1 MPREQRYDRVLLGAT
16 VLLTAI
22 GLSLL
27 AAASW
32 VIAVERYNLP
42 GTYFFHWQLA
52 AALIGLTALLAAMH
66 LRLELISDVR
76 LTRWLLAA
84 SWAALVLALLQSP
97 VKGTHRWVQA
107 FGVSVQPSVVTRL
120 ALILVCAALLAAAA
134 EQRWPRVAVIRIG
147 CIVAVTVGLVLAQPD
162 LGTAAL
168 LAAVITAMVFVAGL
182 PLWRLL
188 PPALLAAATLGLA
201 TVTSEYRWQR
211 VIDFVTGGGWQ
222 TRQSLIALGSGGW
235 LGTGYGHSVQK
246 LRFLP
251 EPHTDFI
258 FAITGEELG
267 FIGVLTLLALTAVI
281 AWRGLC
287 IARAQPTAVRSL
299 IAFGLT
305 MAFTLQVLIH
315 VGVCLRMLPPKGMPL
330 PLVSYGKTE
339 MVVTLASIGLLL
351 NLSREVST

>member
-1 MPREQRYDRVLLGAT
+1 MPREQRYDRILLAAT
-16 VLLTAI
+16 VMLTAV

-32 VIAVERYNLP
+32 VIAVERYELP

-66 LRLELISDVR
+66 LRLELISEVR
-76 LTRWLLAA
+76 ITRWLLVG
-84 SWAALVLALLQSP
+84 SWAALVVALAQSP
-97 VKGTHRWVQA
+97 VKGTHRWVHA
-107 FGVSVQPSVVTRL
+107 FGVSVQPSVVARL
-120 ALILVCAALLAAAA
+120 ALILVCAALLARAA
-134 EQRWPRVAVIRIG
+134 EQRWPRGLMIQVAGIALI
-147 CIVAVTVGLVLAQPD
+147 TVGLVLVQPD
-162 LGTAAL
+162 LGSAAL
-168 LAAVITAMVFVAGL
+168 LTALVTAMVFVAGL
-182 PLWRLL
+182 PLWRLA
-188 PPALLAAATLGLA
+188 PPAVLAAAVLGVA
-201 TVTSEYRWQR
+201 TITSEYRWQR
-211 VIDFVTGGGWQ
+211 ILDFVTGGGWQ

-235 LGTGYGHSVQK
+235 FGTGYGQSVQK

-258 FAITGEELG
+258 FAIAGEELG
-267 FIGVLTLLALTAVI
+267 FVGAIGLLALTAIMV
-281 AWRGLC
+281 WRGLW
-287 IARAQPTAVRSL
+287 IARAQRTSVRSL
-299 IAFGLT
+299 IAFGIT
-305 MAFTLQVLIH
+305 MAFALQVLIH